1 MISNTWLALLLGAV
15 ATSDV
20 VTAFTTTTRSQSQ
33 CLKRQSAT
41 QLFEGG
47 FVSVG
52 LGPQEETTEDGEKK
66 EEKELVA
73 GVDYEVPDHEAYR
86 TSRRAPIDEQC
97 DKWFGELLGD
107 EDQTGVL
114 TSLAKDARKML
125 LTPVPLVNEVCSHCE
140 LLCSRFICHLTYYLF
155 LFCASGTTPKRQ

>member
-1 MISNTWLALLLGAV
+1 MKINVTSNTWLLLLLGAV

-20 VTAFTTTTRSQSQ
+20 VTAFTATTPSQSQ
-33 CLKRQSAT
+33 YLQRQRAT
-41 QLFEGG
+41 QLFEGGG

-52 LGPQEETTEDGEKK
+52 LGPQETKEDG

-97 DKWFGELLGD
+97 DKWFGDLLGD
-107 EDQTGVL
+107 EDQIGVL
-114 TSLAKDARKML
+114 TSLAKDARKKL
-125 LTPVPLVNEVCSHCE
+125 LTPVPLVNEVS
-140 LLCSRFICHLTYYLF
+140 F
-155 LFCASGTTPKRQ
+155 LFGILS